1 MVQFDKTMKRIKR
14 YRLDDMF
21 RFHEDFRR
29 ILPDVRMQDMKNG
42 LMCVI
47 NRYVTIDIC
56 VLSKELKRIYP
67 EEWEYLSIEEIIEK
81 HYGHEAVEFI
91 NKVI

>member
-1 MVQFDKTMKRIKR
+1 MGRIKR
-14 YRLDDMF
+14 YRLGDMLWF
-21 RFHEDFRR
+21 NEDFRR
-29 ILPDVRMQDMKNG
+29 LLPDVRLEDMKDG

-56 VLSKELKRIYP
+56 VLSKELRRIYP
-67 EEWEYLSIEEIIEK
+67 EEWEYMSIEEIVKK
-81 HYGHEAVEFI
+81 HYGDEALEFI